1 MRKNKKQI
9 QMEGSDGRTYRGKGA
24 KKRKRLEKRITDF
37 NRTSNKQG
45 YTQPGSMK

>member
-9 QMEGSDGRTYRGKGA
+9 QIEGSDGRTYRGKGA
-24 KKRKRLEKRITDF
+24 RKQMRLEKRITDY

-45 YTQPGSMK
+45 YAQPGSMK